1 MRGKAMWE
9 TGKRT
14 PDRIT
19 PAYAGK
25 SSGEITPL
33 SAGWDHPRLCGEK
46 VALHLM
52 TQLAAGSPPPMRGKA
67 ELCLSAGTRQG
78 ITPAYAGKS
87 AAVGNA
93 LLHPQDH
100 PRLCGEK
107 GTALA
112 QSEHVRGSPPPMRGK
127 GTGAVGDRL
136 LQGITP
142 AYAGKSFQHMSSFI
156 ACRDHPRLCGEK
168 RIVSANPDCVMGSPP
183 PMRGKG
189 TPCKYPVRAHRITPA
204 YAGKRKHTA

>member
-52 TQLAAGSPPPMRGKA
+52 TQLAAGSPPPMRGKVA
-67 ELCLSAGTRQG
+67 AG
-78 ITPAYAGKS
+78 AKS
-87 AAVGNA
+87 
-93 LLHPQDH
+93 
-100 PRLCGEK
+100 
-107 GTALA
+107 
-112 QSEHVRGSPPPMRGK
+112 SPM
-127 GTGAVGDRL
+127 A
-136 LQGITP
+136 
-142 AYAGKSFQHMSSFI
+142 
-156 ACRDHPRLCGEK
+156 
-168 RIVSANPDCVMGSPP
+168 
-183 PMRGKG
+183 
-189 TPCKYPVRAHRITPA
+189 RITPA
-204 YAGKRKHTA
+204 YAGKRPPRRRAFRQCPDHPRLCGEKVLAMTSYDQMQGSPPPMRGKE

>member
-1 MRGKAMWE
+1 MRGKGGIA
-9 TGKRT
+9 
-14 PDRIT
+14 PDDTIGCRIT

-25 SSGEITPL
+25 SRAMFVSWNKTR
-33 SAGWDHPRLCGEK
+33 DHPRLCGEK
-46 VALHLM
+46 CR
-52 TQLAAGSPPPMRGKA
+52 SW
-67 ELCLSAGTRQG
+67 
-78 ITPAYAGKS
+78 Y
-87 AAVGNA
+87 NA

-183 PMRGKG
+183 PMRGKA
-189 TPCKYPVRAHRITPA
+189 YPASRAA
-204 YAGKRKHTA
+204 